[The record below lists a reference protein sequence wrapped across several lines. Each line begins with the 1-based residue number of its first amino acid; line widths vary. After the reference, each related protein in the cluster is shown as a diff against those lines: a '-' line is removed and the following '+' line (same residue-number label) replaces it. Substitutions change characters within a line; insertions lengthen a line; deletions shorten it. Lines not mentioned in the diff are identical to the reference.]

1 MFEIANILFLMIERV
16 WYTVIYKIVWISDGG
31 IEK

>member
-1 MFEIANILFLMIERV
+1 MFEIANILFLMFERV
-16 WYTVIYKIVWISDGG
+16 WYTAIYKIVRISDGG